1 MSDEAERTWRDC
13 IDTLGARGQSL
24 HGAFESL
31 LRRARSGHD
40 FEVERLAFA
49 TTLVAAL
56 TQRAARDDGKNA
68 LDPGDLAI
76 EDLYL
81 AAGVLEGET
90 TAIAAARA
98 RFDPILRRVIDRLV
112 PTAEQEDTRQRLETH
127 LLVARGAQGPA
138 LASYRGS
145 GSLDSWVRAVSTRFV
160 VDDTR
165 ARARAPVQAAWRS
178 QSDDVAPSE
187 IERRVAV
194 HEHGQ
199 AVRDAMTRAF
209 AELTVRERNLI
220 RYSVFHGLGVDNLGA
235 LYGVHRSTA
244 ARWLERARTSLSAHV
259 EAEFTRQLGAAE
271 GEAASLLRDVRGR
284 LDVSVR
290 SFLAS
295 TLEAE
300 PRAE

>member
-13 IDTLGARGQSL
+13 IDTLGPRGHSL

-31 LRRARSGHD
+31 LERARAGHD
-40 FEVERLAFA
+40 FDVGRLGFA
-49 TTLVAAL
+49 RSIVAAVA
-56 TQRAARDDGKNA
+56 QRAARDDGKGA
-68 LDPGDLAI
+68 LDLEGLAI

-81 AAGVLEGET
+81 AAGVLEGEAA
-90 TAIAAARA
+90 AIASARA
-98 RFDPILRRVIDRLV
+98 RFAPILRRVIDRLV
-112 PTAEQEDTRQRLETH
+112 PPAEQDDTRQRLETH
-127 LLVARGAQGPA
+127 LLVARGQQGPA
-138 LASYRGS
+138 LDSYRGS

-165 ARARAPVQAAWRS
+165 ARARAPVQTGWRS

-187 IERRVAV
+187 IDRRVAV

-209 AELTVRERNLI
+209 AELNVRERNLI
-220 RYSVFHGLGVDNLGA
+220 RYSVFHGLGVDDLGA

-244 ARWLERARTSLSAHV
+244 ARWLERARSALSAHV
-259 EAEFTRQLGAAE
+259 EHEFARQLGAAQ

-300 PRAE
+300 PQTE